1 MKFVQVVEF
10 KTMRIDEFNKS
21 LDDWMAKTQG
31 SRTPTRGQQTRDR
44 DRQSTCAQIVEFPSH
59 EAAMENST
67 SPRRQSSPR
76 RSPSSAMDF
85 RCSAIST
92 SSEQR
97 RCNAGRRAGE

>member
-44 DRQSTCAQIVEFPSH
+44 DRQSTCAQIVECPSH
-59 EAAMENST
+59 EAAMENSNKPET
-67 SPRRQSSPR
+67 SEFAASLAKLCDGFPV
-76 RSPSSAMDF
+76 F
-85 RCSAIST
+85 RNLDVLRT
-92 SSEQR
+92 E
-97 RCNAGRRAGE
+97 EM